1 MQGVGVRR
9 MEKREQ
15 DQKMQEMQQTEI
27 SREQQ
32 VDLLR
37 HALEARQNAY
47 APYSHYTVG
56 AAVLTDSGRIY
67 TGCNVENASYGLTCC
82 AERNAIF
89 KAVGSGERKLLAVA
103 VTGPEGGEMAMPCG
117 ACRQVL
123 SEFASAPE
131 MPVIVSEDGKGIVSG
146 AGAGIGS
153 SENGQNPGDGGPDAH
168 FRTYRLDEL
177 LPHTFRL

>member
-1 MQGVGVRR
+1 

-15 DQKMQEMQQTEI
+15 IE
-27 SREQQ
+27 
-32 VDLLR
+32 LLR

-123 SEFASAPE
+123 AEFAAAPE
-131 MPVIVSEDGKGIVSG
+131 MPVIVSEDGNGIVSG
-146 AGAGIGS
+146 AGAGIGSGEGTEIESGDGKGIGSLAGAGIGS

-168 FRTYRLDEL
+168 FRVYRLDEL

>member
-1 MQGVGVRR
+1 

-15 DQKMQEMQQTEI
+15 IE
-27 SREQQ
+27 
-32 VDLLR
+32 LLR

-123 SEFASAPE
+123 AEFASAPE
-131 MPVIVSEDGKGIVSG
+131 MPVIVSEDGKGIVSEDG
-146 AGAGIGS
+146 KETGS
-153 SENGQNPGDGGPDAH
+153 SENGQNPGDDGPDAH